1 MSESDKYPESSGRR
15 QFVKGVVGSAT
26 LVGFGSL
33 GAVSVDALTNRAGA
47 GGGTT
52 EFYGIE
58 NTDGPAP
65 RAMPQVVIDIDDEGY
80 IKGHYPSVEEQQ
92 VGGETIKIAEEDIG
106 GITYGA
112 EWYQYC
118 GVQGYQGIS
127 PDYEGD
133 DYFRYASDPPYE
145 WQKQDVEVGDRVHID
160 DFSNYETWGNS
171 VGADG
176 IGKPAM
182 VTWRSQDTEN
192 TIPVQ
197 VIRSTR
203 VEEMASQDDE
213 WLSASTQQGVMA
225 WLNKC
230 THFCCAPGFKSSEQA
245 ERFGGA
251 NKVYCPCHQSIYDPF
266 SVVKSAFVAYPRP
279 EDG

>member
-15 QFVKGVVGSAT
+15 QFVKGVVGSAS

-33 GAVSVDALTNRAGA
+33 GTVAVDALTNRSGE

-52 EFYGIE
+52 EFYGVE
-58 NTDGPAP
+58 NTGGPAP
-65 RAMPQVVIDIDDEGY
+65 RAMPQVVVDIDEEGY
-80 IKGHYPSVEEQQ
+80 VKGRYPEVTEET
-92 VGGETIKIAEEDIG
+92 VAGETVQIAEETIG
-106 GITYGA
+106 DITYAA
-112 EWYQYC
+112 EWFQYC
-118 GVQGYQGIS
+118 GVQGYQGVA

-133 DYFRYASDPPYE
+133 NYFRYAASPPYE
-145 WQKQDVEVGDRVHID
+145 WQSSEVSQGDRVHID
-160 DFSNYETWGNS
+160 DFEDYATWGNDI
-171 VGADG
+171 GADG

-197 VIRSTR
+197 LLRSTR
-203 VEEMASQDDE
+203 TEEMASEDDA
-213 WLSASTQQGVMA
+213 WLSEATDQGMMA

-230 THFCCAPGFKSSEQA
+230 THFCCAPGFKASSQA
-245 ERFGGA
+245 ERFA
-251 NKVYCPCHQSIYDPF
+251 AADASYCPCHQSVYDPF
-266 SVVKSAFVAYPRP
+266 SIVRSAFVAYPRP